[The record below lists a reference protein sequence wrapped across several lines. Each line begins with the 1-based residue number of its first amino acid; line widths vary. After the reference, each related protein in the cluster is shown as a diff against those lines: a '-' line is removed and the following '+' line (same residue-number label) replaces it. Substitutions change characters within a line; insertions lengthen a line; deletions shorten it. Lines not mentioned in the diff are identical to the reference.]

1 MNDLDLGLIT
11 FLIVISG
18 VIAFAGNYVGRR
30 AGKKRI
36 SILGIRPYYTSMIIT
51 VITGILITTITLI
64 ILINVSSSMRYALE
78 SKERLQET
86 INLLSQKL
94 SSTQSELS
102 IRADELSAAIEYQK
116 KLEKNIQNQIE
127 KVESLEKEVKK
138 LDTALKEREKKL
150 EEKEISLEENKRKLN
165 DLEAQREKLEKQI
178 GELSAIVAELNADR
192 KKLKEE
198 EENLRKEMNSMGK
211 EVASLRAEKE
221 KLVTQ
226 VDTYKRE
233 LSELKEQIISYR
245 AQSEMLKKDIAK
257 KEEEL
262 RFLRNQ
268 KIIFQGREVL
278 LVETVNGPKSEQE
291 AGDIIKYLIEKTK
304 DIVRYRYLNIDENP
318 PKEFSF
324 IYDPEDIEFA
334 VESLKKD
341 QQRLIRIRVKN
352 NTLIGEP
359 INLSIESL
367 KSKLVFSKN
376 EVITF
381 KFISAKLPRN
391 KIIEELNLLL
401 KDVEREGLRRGM
413 LPDPITGPLGS
424 VPYESLL
431 NLSVRIKVQYSKT
444 GSALVV
450 AKASS
455 DIYTAGP
462 LSLKFELR

>member
-376 EVITF
+376 E
-381 KFISAKLPRN
+381 
-391 KIIEELNLLL
+391 
-401 KDVEREGLRRGM
+401 
-413 LPDPITGPLGS
+413 
-424 VPYESLL
+424 
-431 NLSVRIKVQYSKT
+431 
-444 GSALVV
+444 
-450 AKASS
+450 
-455 DIYTAGP
+455 
-462 LSLKFELR
+462 